1 MSKNR
6 KNDRVEQARDFIES
20 VIKGDNVGA
29 KEKLERILKEK
40 TARRI
45 KDTLAS

>member
-1 MSKNR
+1 MKKKQKPTESEK
-6 KNDRVEQARDFIES
+6 FIKM
-20 VIKGDNVGA
+20 VMADNNVKA

-40 TARRI
+40 VARRI